1 MRCSGTN
8 RFEYGKSFL
17 PTLFRSKTPSP
28 FPIGAICINTI
39 IERFI
44 TTSDDLV
51 IVSEKRKG
59 LLYHLLLA
67 ALTFPKW
74 K

>member
-1 MRCSGTN
+1 MTLDLSGIDAEEP
-8 RFEYGKSFL
+8 F
-17 PTLFRSKTPSP
+17 TPSLINV
-28 FPIGAICINTI
+28 FNTI

-44 TTSDDLV
+44 TTSDDLGF
-51 IVSEKRKG
+51 VSEKRKG

-67 ALTFPKW
+67 ALTFQKW

>member
-44 TTSDDLV
+44 TTSDDLM

-67 ALTFPKW
+67 PLTFPKW

>member
-1 MRCSGTN
+1 MILDRSGIDAEET
-8 RFEYGKSFL
+8 F
-17 PTLFRSKTPSP
+17 TLSLINVF
-28 FPIGAICINTI
+28 NTI

-44 TTSDDLV
+44 TTSDDLM

>member
-1 MRCSGTN
+1 MRMSGIN
-8 RFEYGKSFL
+8 RVEYGKSFL
-17 PTLFRSKTPSP
+17 PTLFRSKIPSL
-28 FPIGAICINTI
+28 FPTGAIWINTI

-51 IVSEKRKG
+51 VVSEKRKG

>member
-1 MRCSGTN
+1 MPSQAPFMILDRSGIDAEET
-8 RFEYGKSFL
+8 F
-17 PTLFRSKTPSP
+17 TLSLINVF
-28 FPIGAICINTI
+28 NTI

-44 TTSDDLV
+44 TTSDDLEV
-51 IVSEKRKG
+51 VSEKRKG

-67 ALTFPKW
+67 ALTFQKW

>member
-1 MRCSGTN
+1 MILDRSGIDAEET
-8 RFEYGKSFL
+8 F
-17 PTLFRSKTPSP
+17 TLSLINVF
-28 FPIGAICINTI
+28 NTI

-44 TTSDDLV
+44 TTSDDLEV
-51 IVSEKRKG
+51 VSEKRKG

-67 ALTFPKW
+67 ALTFQKW